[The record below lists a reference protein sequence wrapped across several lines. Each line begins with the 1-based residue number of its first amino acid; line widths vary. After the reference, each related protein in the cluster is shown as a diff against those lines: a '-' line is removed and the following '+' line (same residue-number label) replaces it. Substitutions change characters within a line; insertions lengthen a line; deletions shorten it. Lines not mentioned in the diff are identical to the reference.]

1 MPKKIQL
8 ISWGTYPTL
17 PNLNEMP
24 ELFGIRYFYPSD
36 YYIVVDAKKW
46 LLTVVKYGIIF
57 NSIVVYNNAEELE

>member
-1 MPKKIQL
+1 
-8 ISWGTYPTL
+8 
-17 PNLNEMP
+17 MP

-57 NSIVVYNNAEELE
+57 NSIVVYNNAEEFE